1 MKTADKLLTSLVA
14 NSGTELKNS
23 VAYKDARILFSL
35 SKSISSDSFITEN
48 QGKLLIKI
56 FKENEKVLKDL
67 DQEFNS
73 IVADPTWSQPFR
85 PQDTTRKIYTAKI
98 DDDAEVLVV
107 EFAFSASIRKKV
119 TALSKVVSGLIQ
131 AQSGRMFYADYT
143 EKNIVAL
150 IDELSEF
157 KFDVDEKLKNFYETI
172 KSWKKTD
179 FEDQF
184 RLTNIVHE
192 NFQKQITADLGID
205 TAIDQNIIRDR
216 SQRYQYF
223 TEKSEK
229 DPENLV
235 DVVANRYSSKV
246 WINRKETS
254 LDEVFEM
261 LSTLKRFPV
270 LIVFDSFDSKSCAE
284 EMQKIG
290 EILEKTGLSESV
302 GIYFRLDNSEVGK
315 EFNQLIKDKKYNCQL
330 TASTKV
336 VGVQSGKIP
345 KFFLKTDWKPMSV
358 LSIGSPLRNSKTAVY
373 ANCCDL
379 IISYSDKEPIIEQKM
394 AWE

>member
-14 NSGTELKNS
+14 NFGTELKNS
-23 VAYKDARILFSL
+23 LAYKDARILFSL

-67 DQEFNS
+67 DQEYNG

-119 TALSKVVSGLIQ
+119 TSLNKIVSGLVQ
-131 AQSGRMFYADYT
+131 AQSGRMFYADFT

-150 IDELSEF
+150 IDELAEF

-223 TEKSEK
+223 TEKSGK

-235 DVVANRYSSKV
+235 DAVANRYTSKV

-270 LIVFDSFDSKSCAE
+270 LIVFDSFDTKTCAE
-284 EMQKIG
+284 EMRKIG
-290 EILEKTGLSESV
+290 EILEKNGLTESV

-330 TASTKV
+330 TTSTKV